1 MADLHST
8 SRVAAGCCGGACS
21 VANVMCGVVL
31 RAARS
36 CEQVAVVPLCWGR
49 FEPKQL
55 FVVSCDVKWASRPV
69 AGTHLGSHPS
79 MLHHHTTA
87 AHTHKIIQ
95 PL

>member
-8 SRVAAGCCGGACS
+8 SRVAAGCCGGAWS
-21 VANVMCGVVL
+21 VANVMCGVIAL

-55 FVVSCDVKWASRPV
+55 FVVSCDVK
-69 AGTHLGSHPS
+69 
-79 MLHHHTTA
+79 
-87 AHTHKIIQ
+87 
-95 PL
+95 